1 MAGEEFC
8 VAELLA
14 KPDTPLIAHLKE
26 VTRLGDEIAQ
36 RLGLSERLRAKVL
49 LACALHDIGK
59 ATNDFQ
65 EHIRG
70 KRKIAYPHALASFPF
85 VFVAES
91 RLASSY
97 SWAPTNLEATAS
109 VLTHHSPLRPTLY
122 MGYERPPD
130 YCPGLQQVLR
140 EVWELLA
147 SYQWRGF
154 PPFDEFWEN
163 LQPFLQESLA
173 ALLDTPLPFNGEHR
187 SLRGILRRLPTT
199 EFAQVKAALHLADW
213 LASAKQLRTSALFM
227 SAGKE
232 TVEKHLQK
240 LPMPLREFQRKA
252 RDASSKT
259 DILWLRAPTGT
270 GKTEALLSWA
280 SDAERILYLLPTQA
294 TADAMWRRLQGIY
307 GKETVALTHG
317 RASYMLRRESE
328 REPEEDPLD
337 MRLFGSVFAKPI
349 TVATLDQY
357 LLAHLHGRYWEERRT
372 LAKRATVIIDEIH
385 AYEPYTLGLL
395 QEALRREPPARMA
408 MASATLPNRL
418 LSLFPVGELIEA
430 EESLWQRRR
439 YRLELCDGTL
449 LDNGIKV
456 ALQFAKQGKAVL
468 VVANTVRDAQS
479 LYRQLR
485 EEFCWTNSNLLHA
498 RFIFRDRLSKASSVD
513 KPESGMIFVATQIVE
528 VSLDISYDV
537 LITEAA
543 PLDALVQRMGRVNR
557 YGQKPPTP
565 VVIFRNW
572 SEGSRRIYGCEMLE
586 WSVEILNSL
595 RALPTDGDL
604 AHATQCL
611 YERVMETEEW
621 QKELQEGQKML
632 DDLQQTLGCYTI
644 DLDDE
649 EMRALFTARRGT
661 LYVEVLP
668 TRFVEEAYALK
679 EKGEGWKLPELLV
692 PVPIY
697 WLKQSEFFSSASD
710 LGCIQT
716 LLPYNAE
723 YGLQAPA
730 DQSQVHGGVFL
741 D

>member
-1 MAGEEFC
+1 

-14 KPDTPLIAHLKE
+14 KPDVSLIAHLTE

-36 RLGLSERLRAKVL
+36 RLGLSERLLAKVI

-70 KRKIAYPHALASFPF
+70 KCKNAYPHALASFPF
-85 VFVAES
+85 VFIAE
-91 RLASSY
+91 RHLARSY
-97 SWAPTNLEATAS
+97 NWAPTNLEATAS
-109 VLTHHSPLRPTLY
+109 VLAHHSPLGPTLY
-122 MGYERPPD
+122 KGYEKPPAYHPD
-130 YCPGLQQVLR
+130 LPQVLR
-140 EVWELLA
+140 EVWDLLV
-147 SYQWRGF
+147 SYHLQGL
-154 PPFDEFWEN
+154 PPFEEFWKD
-163 LQPFLQESLA
+163 LQPFLREPPV
-173 ALLDTPLPFNGEHR
+173 ALLDTPLPFNSEYR
-187 SLRGILRRLPTT
+187 SLRGILQRLPTK
-199 EFAQVKAALHLADW
+199 EFARVKAVLHLADW
-213 LASAKQLRTSALFM
+213 LASAKQSQTSVLFL
-227 SAGKE
+227 SEGKE
-232 TVEKHLQK
+232 SVEKHIQK
-240 LPMPLREFQRKA
+240 LPMSLREFQRKA

-280 SDAERILYLLPTQA
+280 GDAERILYLLPTQA

-307 GKETVALTHG
+307 GKDAVALTHG

-337 MRLFGSVFAKPI
+337 MRLFGSVFAKPV
-349 TVATLDQY
+349 TVSTLDQY
-357 LLAHLHGRYWEERRT
+357 LLAHLHGRHWEERRT
-372 LAKRATVIIDEIH
+372 LARQATVILDEIH

-395 QEALRREPPARMA
+395 QAALQRERPARIA
-408 MASATLPNRL
+408 MASATLPDGLLRL
-418 LSLFPVGELIEA
+418 LPDGELIEA
-430 EESLWQRRR
+430 EESLWQRQR
-439 YRLELCDGTL
+439 YHLELCDGTL

-456 ALQFAKQGKAVL
+456 AVQFAKQGKSVL

-485 EEFCWTNSNLLHA
+485 EDFCWEKSELLHA
-498 RFIFRDRLSKASSVD
+498 RFVFRDRLSKASKVD
-513 KPESGMIFVATQIVE
+513 KPESGMIFVATQVVE

-537 LITEAA
+537 LVTEAA

-557 YGQKPPTP
+557 YGQKPPAP

-572 SEGSRRIYGCEMLE
+572 SEGSRRIYGRETLE

-595 RALPTDGDL
+595 PALPTDGDL
-604 AHATQCL
+604 AHATQYL

-621 QKELQEGQKML
+621 QKELQEGQKTL
-632 DDLQQTLGCYTI
+632 DDLQRTLGCYTI
-644 DLDDE
+644 DLADE

-661 LYVEVLP
+661 LSVEVLP
-668 TRFVEEAYALK
+668 AQFVEEAYALK
-679 EKGEGWKLPELLV
+679 ERGEGWRLPELLV

-697 WLKQSEFFSSASD
+697 WLRQSEFFSYASD

-716 LLPYNAE
+716 LLPYDAD
-723 YGLQAPA
+723 YGLQAPT
-730 DQSQVHGGVFL
+730 DQSQVPGGVFL

>member
-1 MAGEEFC
+1 MAREEFC

-14 KPDTPLIAHLKE
+14 KPDTPLIAHLAE

-36 RLGLSERLRAKVL
+36 WLGLSERLRVKVL

-70 KRKIAYPHALASFPF
+70 KCKIAYPHALASFPF
-85 VFVAES
+85 AFVAES

-97 SWAPTNLEATAS
+97 DWAPTNLEATAS
-109 VLTHHSPLRPTLY
+109 VLTHHSPLGPTLY
-122 MGYERPPD
+122 RGYEKPPD
-130 YCPGLQQVLR
+130 YHPDLPQVLR

-147 SYQWRGF
+147 SYQFRGL
-154 PPFDEFWEN
+154 PPFDEFWGS
-163 LQPFLQESLA
+163 LQPFLQESPA

-187 SLRGILRRLPTT
+187 SLRGILQRLPTR
-199 EFAQVKAALHLADW
+199 EFAQVKAVLHLADW
-213 LASAKQLRTSALFM
+213 LASAKQSQTSVLFL
-227 SAGKE
+227 SGGKK

-240 LPMPLREFQRKA
+240 LPRPLREFQRKA

-280 SDAERILYLLPTQA
+280 GDAERILYLLPTQA

-307 GKETVALTHG
+307 GKEAVALTHG
-317 RASYMLRRESE
+317 RASYMLRRES
-328 REPEEDPLD
+328 EEDPLD

-357 LLAHLHGRYWEERRT
+357 LLAHLHGRHWEERRT
-372 LAKRATVIIDEIH
+372 LAQRATVILDEIH

-395 QEALRREPPARMA
+395 QEALRRECPARMA
-408 MASATLPNRL
+408 MASATLPNGL

-430 EESLWQRRR
+430 EESLWQRQR

-456 ALQFAKQGKAVL
+456 ALQFAKQGKSVL

-498 RFIFRDRLSKASSVD
+498 RFIFRDRLSKASKVD

-537 LITEAA
+537 LVTEAA

-557 YGQKPPTP
+557 YAQKPPAP

-572 SEGSRRIYGCEMLE
+572 SEGSRRIYGREILE
-586 WSVEILNSL
+586 WSIEILSGL
-595 RALPTDGDL
+595 PALPTDGDL

-611 YERVMETEEW
+611 YERVVETEEW
-621 QKELQEGQKML
+621 QKELQEGQKTL
-632 DDLQQTLGCYTI
+632 DYLQRTLGCYTI
-644 DLDDE
+644 DLADE

-661 LYVEVLP
+661 LSVEVLP
-668 TRFVEEAYALK
+668 AQFVEEAYDLK
-679 EKGEGWKLPELLV
+679 EKGEGWRLPELLV

-697 WLKQSEFFSSASD
+697 WLRQSEFFSYASD

-716 LLPYNAE
+716 LLPYDAD
-723 YGLQAPA
+723 YGLQTPA
-730 DQSQVHGGVFL
+730 DQSQVPGGVFL

>member
-1 MAGEEFC
+1 MAREEFC

-14 KPDTPLIAHLKE
+14 KPDTPLIAHLAE

-36 RLGLSERLRAKVL
+36 QLGLSEQLRAKVI

-70 KRKIAYPHALASFPF
+70 KRKGAYPHALASLPF
-85 VFVAES
+85 VLRLES
-91 RLASSY
+91 YLTSSY
-97 SWAPTNLEATAS
+97 GWERTNLEATAS
-109 VLTHHSPLRPTLY
+109 VLTHHSPLRPRLY
-122 MGYERPPD
+122 MGFEKPPAYHPD
-130 YCPGLQQVLR
+130 LCQALC

-147 SYQWRGF
+147 SYQLHGL
-154 PPFDEFWEN
+154 PPFNEFWEN
-163 LQPFLQESLA
+163 ENLQSLLKTSPG
-173 ALLDTPLPFNGEHR
+173 ALLDISLSFNGERR
-187 SLRGILRRLPTT
+187 SLRGILQRLPTT
-199 EFAQVKAALHLADW
+199 EFAKVKAVLHLADW
-213 LASAKQLRTSALFM
+213 LASAKQSRTSVLFL
-227 SAGKE
+227 SGGKE
-232 TVEKHLQK
+232 SVEKHLQK
-240 LPMPLREFQRKA
+240 LPGPIHDFQRKA
-252 RDASSKT
+252 RDAST
-259 DILWLRAPTGT
+259 RTEIFWLRAPTGT

-280 SDAERILYLLPTQA
+280 GDAERILYLLPTQA
-294 TADAMWRRLQGIY
+294 TADAMWQRLRRIY
-307 GKETVALTHG
+307 GKDAVGLTHG
-317 RASYMLRRESE
+317 RASYMLHRESE
-328 REPEEDPLD
+328 EDPMD

-357 LLAHLHGRYWEERRT
+357 LLAHLQGRHWEERRT
-372 LAKRATVIIDEIH
+372 LARRSTVILDEIH

-395 QEALRREPPARMA
+395 QEVLRREPPARMA
-408 MASATLPNRL
+408 IASATLPDGL
-418 LSLFPVGELIEA
+418 LSLLPTGELIEA
-430 EESLWQRRR
+430 EESLWRRQR

-456 ALQFAKQGKAVL
+456 ALQFAQKGKSVL

-485 EEFCWTNSNLLHA
+485 EDFCWTKSDLLHA
-498 RFIFRDRLSKASSVD
+498 RFIFRDRLSKASRVD
-513 KPESGMIFVATQIVE
+513 KPENGKIFVATQIVE

-537 LITEAA
+537 LVTEAA

-557 YGQKPPTP
+557 YGQKPPAP

-572 SEGSRRIYGCEMLE
+572 SEGSRRIYGRETLE

-595 RALPTDGDL
+595 PALPTDGDL
-604 AHATQCL
+604 AHATQYL

-621 QKELQEGQKML
+621 QKELQEGQKTL
-632 DDLQQTLGCYTI
+632 DDLQRTLGCYTI
-644 DLDDE
+644 DLADE

-661 LYVEVLP
+661 LSVEVLP
-668 TRFVEEAYALK
+668 AQFVEEAYALK
-679 EKGEGWKLPELLV
+679 ERGEGWRLPELLV

-697 WLKQSEFFSSASD
+697 WLRQSEFFSYASD

-716 LLPYNAE
+716 LLPYDAD
-723 YGLQAPA
+723 YGLQAPT
-730 DQSQVHGGVFL
+730 DQSQVPGGVFL

>member
-1 MAGEEFC
+1 

-14 KPDTPLIAHLKE
+14 KPDVSLIAHLTE

-36 RLGLSERLRAKVL
+36 RLGLLERLRAKVI

-70 KRKIAYPHALASFPF
+70 KCKNACPHALASFPF
-85 VFVAES
+85 VFIAES
-91 RLASSY
+91 HLARSY
-97 SWAPTNLEATAS
+97 NWAPTNLEATAS
-109 VLTHHSPLRPTLY
+109 VLTHHSPLGPTLY
-122 MGYERPPD
+122 KGYEKPPAYHPD
-130 YCPGLQQVLR
+130 LPQVLQ
-140 EVWELLA
+140 EVWELLV
-147 SYQWRGF
+147 SYHLQGL
-154 PPFDEFWEN
+154 PPFEEFWKD
-163 LQPFLQESLA
+163 LQPFLREPPV
-173 ALLDTPLPFNGEHR
+173 ALLDTPLPFNSEYR
-187 SLRGILRRLPTT
+187 SLRGILQRLPTK
-199 EFAQVKAALHLADW
+199 EFAQVKAVLHLADW
-213 LASAKQLRTSALFM
+213 LASAKQSQTSVLFL
-227 SAGKE
+227 SEGKE
-232 TVEKHLQK
+232 IVEKHIQK
-240 LPMPLREFQRKA
+240 IPMSLREFQRKA

-280 SDAERILYLLPTQA
+280 GDAERILYLLPTQA

-307 GKETVALTHG
+307 GKDAVALTHG

-357 LLAHLHGRYWEERRT
+357 LLAHLHGRHWEERRT
-372 LAKRATVIIDEIH
+372 LARQATVILDEIH

-395 QEALRREPPARMA
+395 QAALQRERPARIA
-408 MASATLPNRL
+408 MASATLPDGLLRL
-418 LSLFPVGELIEA
+418 LPDGELIEA
-430 EESLWQRRR
+430 EESLWQRQR
-439 YRLELCDGTL
+439 YHLELCDGTL

-456 ALQFAKQGKAVL
+456 AVQFAKQGKSVL

-485 EEFCWTNSNLLHA
+485 EDFCWEKSELLHA
-498 RFIFRDRLSKASSVD
+498 RFVFRDRLCKASRVD
-513 KPESGMIFVATQIVE
+513 KPESGMIFVATQVVE

-537 LITEAA
+537 LVTEAA

-557 YGQKPPTP
+557 YGQKPPAP

-572 SEGSRRIYGCEMLE
+572 SEGSRHIYGREMLE
-586 WSVEILNSL
+586 WSVEILNGL
-595 RALPTDGDL
+595 PALPTDGDL

-611 YERVMETEEW
+611 YERVIETEEW
-621 QKELQEGQKML
+621 QKELQEGQKTL
-632 DDLQQTLGCYTI
+632 DDLQRTLGCYTI
-644 DLDDE
+644 DLADE

-661 LYVEVLP
+661 LSVEVLP
-668 TRFVEEAYALK
+668 AQFVEEAYELK
-679 EKGEGWKLPELLV
+679 EKGEGWRLPELLV
-692 PVPIY
+692 SVPIY
-697 WLKQSEFFSSASD
+697 WLKQSDFFSPASD
-710 LGCIQT
+710 LECIQT
-716 LLPYNAE
+716 FLPYDTD

-730 DQSQVHGGVFL
+730 DQYQLPGGVFF